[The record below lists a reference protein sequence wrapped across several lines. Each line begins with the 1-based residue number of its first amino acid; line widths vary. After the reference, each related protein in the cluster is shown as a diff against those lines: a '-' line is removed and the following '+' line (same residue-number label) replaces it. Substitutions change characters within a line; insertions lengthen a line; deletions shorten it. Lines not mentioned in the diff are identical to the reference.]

1 MSQAMKRAEMP
12 KGSAS
17 ILNFRSLEKDYK
29 TLIPLLKKGM
39 RVLDVG
45 CGTGAIT
52 IGIAKK
58 IGKTGQAIGLDSS
71 EHLIKEGKGLFELP
85 ENLELVVGNL
95 FTYEPTEKFDLIVS
109 ARVLQWLNNPKV
121 ALEKLKTLLNPGGQ
135 ISILDYNHE
144 ALEWTPEPPK
154 SMQQFYSAFLKWK
167 EEAGMNNRIAED
179 LPSYF
184 EALGFHSIES
194 ISANEVYKKGA
205 TNFLPK
211 IGIWTK
217 VAESRGLQMQKDGYV
232 TNELRLQAIEEYNE
246 WIETEAE
253 QMVMKLR
260 DVRGIFKPIK

>member
-1 MSQAMKRAEMP
+1 MSKATKRAEMP

-17 ILNFRSLEKDYK
+17 VLNYRSLEKDYA
-29 TLIPLLKKGM
+29 TLIPFLKKGI

-52 IGIAKK
+52 LGIAEKV
-58 IGKTGQAIGLDSS
+58 GETGQVIGLDSS
-71 EHLIKEGKGLFELP
+71 EHLIKEGKALFKLP
-85 ENLELVVGNL
+85 NNLELVVGDL
-95 FTYEPTEKFDLIVS
+95 FSYEPVEKFDLIVS

-121 ALEKLKTLLNPGGQ
+121 ALEKMKTWLKTGGR

-144 ALEWTPEPPK
+144 ELEWTPEPPK
-154 SMQQFYSAFLKWK
+154 SMQLFYAAFLKWK
-167 EEAGMNNRIAED
+167 KEAGMNNRIAED

-184 EALGFHSIES
+184 EELGFHSIES
-194 ISANEVYKKGA
+194 VNANEVYQRGN

-217 VAESRGLQMQKDGYV
+217 VAESRGLQMLRDGYIME
-232 TNELRLQAIEEYNE
+232 ELRLEAIEAYNE

-253 QMVMKLR
+253 QMVMKLN
-260 DVRGIFKPIK
+260 DVSGVL